1 MVTMKLASLK
11 FSFVVVCGLLAGL
24 SLPTLA
30 QVDFAP
36 PVTEEPPA
44 QEPAD
49 LIFSPEYTSPPTSDP
64 APENVPEGYVPEGY
78 APETAPNYT
87 PPGYAPSAL
96 DNELC
101 GARNVS
107 QQGQGYVVGDDAES
121 PYVVVVPGGG
131 DELLNTV
138 RQCVVDAYQTEGGR
152 GNYIRAGA
160 FPNRR
165 SAEQLSRHLRSLD
178 VDARVVY
185 SP

>member
-1 MVTMKLASLK
+1 MKLASLK
-11 FSFVVVCGLLAGL
+11 FSLIMAGGLLAGL
-24 SLPTLA
+24 SLPSFA

-36 PVTEEPPA
+36 PVTEEQPA

-49 LIFSPEYTSPPTSDP
+49 LIYSPDSIPQPESAP
-64 APENVPEGYVPEGY
+64 APEYVPDGYVPDGY
-78 APETAPNYT
+78 GQETAPEYL

-96 DNELC
+96 NNELC

-107 QQGQGYVVGDDAES
+107 QQTQGYVVGDNSDS
-121 PYVVVVPGGG
+121 PYVVVVPGSS

-138 RQCVVDAYQTEGGR
+138 RQCVIDAYQTEGGR
-152 GNYIRAGA
+152 GDYIRAGA
-160 FPNRR
+160 FSDRR